1 MELEAGLEGGP
12 GAGEAG
18 QERAGEAEEVIT
30 VSLPPGHC
38 SNTEQDTMNEA
49 ASEDSGMSS
58 VLVS

>member
-1 MELEAGLEGGP
+1 MEAEAGLL
-12 GAGEAG
+12 EAG

-38 SNTEQDTMNEA
+38 NNTEQDTMNEA

-58 VLVS
+58 VLLS